1 MKTTSF
7 LFGLVLAVAVICVL
21 LLTFG
26 VSFRGAGPVK
36 YNAATETKI
45 TGVVED
51 VEDFACPVSD
61 GEMGSHL
68 RIRTQSGTVQV
79 HLAPARIMRAHDIKF
94 APGDKV
100 EVIGSKVRYKG
111 ADDVIA
117 REVTRGTDF
126 YLLRD
131 QSGKLT
137 LVQY

>member
-26 VSFRGAGPVK
+26 VSFRGNGPMK
-36 YNAATETKI
+36 YNVATETKT
-45 TGVVED
+45 TGVVEE

-68 RIRTQSGTVQV
+68 RIRTDSGMVLV
-79 HLAPARIMRAHDIKF
+79 HLAPARIMRAHQIRF

-100 EVIGSKVRYKG
+100 EVLGSKVRYRR
-111 ADDVIA
+111 ADDLIA

-131 QSGKLT
+131 QSGKLV